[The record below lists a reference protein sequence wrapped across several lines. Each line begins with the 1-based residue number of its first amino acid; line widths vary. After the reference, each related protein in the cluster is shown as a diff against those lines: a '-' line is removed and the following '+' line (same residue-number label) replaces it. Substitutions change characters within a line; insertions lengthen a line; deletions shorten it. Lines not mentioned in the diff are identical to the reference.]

1 MAIDDGGASA
11 PDMTETAEPVTTLTE
26 GPFNFKD
33 HLAPEFK
40 DHTALQDIN
49 DVNGMAKSYISA
61 QEMIGQQRLPMPVA
75 EADPSEWSR
84 FYDSVGRP
92 IGEEGKGYEFDTPKG
107 VTPSEDATSMEKF
120 FRKSMHDAGLSQKQ
134 AQAMYKSYGDFSGQ
148 FTEKQANT
156 TADMEKKW
164 DTDIRQEFG
173 LAYNDQLESAKAAV
187 EEFGSDNLKQ
197 YLDDSRLGNHPEMIK
212 FAAKIGAELLEKGS
226 QGRAG
231 RQGTSVLT
239 PDQAKSEIAQLQGN
253 AQFME
258 AYHGSGPAHE
268 EAITRMTAL
277 HDFAYPP
284 TEE

>member
-11 PDMTETAEPVTTLTE
+11 PDTAEPVTTLTE
-26 GPFNFKD
+26 NPFNFKD

-40 DHTALQDIN
+40 EHTALQDIN

-92 IGEEGKGYEFDTPKG
+92 TGEEGKGYEFDEGSIPEGTQKN
-107 VTPSEDATSMEKF
+107 DDMEKF

-134 AQAMYKSYGDFSGQ
+134 AQAMYKSYNDFSGQ

-187 EEFGSDNLKQ
+187 DEFGSDNLKQ
-197 YLDDSRLGNHPEMIK
+197 YLDESRLGNHPEMIK
-212 FAAKIGAELLEKGS
+212 FAAKIGTQLLEKGS

-239 PDQAKSEIAQLQGN
+239 PDQAKSEIAQLHSN
-253 AQFME
+253 PQFME
-258 AYHGSGPAHE
+258 AYHGSGPTHE
-268 EAITRMTAL
+268 EAIKRMTAL

>member
-11 PDMTETAEPVTTLTE
+11 ETAEQETTLTE
-26 GPFNFKD
+26 GQFNFKE

-40 DHTALQDIN
+40 DHTALADIN

-84 FYDSVGRP
+84 FYDSTGRP
-92 IGEEGKGYEFDTPKG
+92 MGEEGKGYKFDVPEG
-107 VTPSEDATSMEKF
+107 VEQGEDAASMEKF

-148 FTEKQANT
+148 FTEKQATT
-156 TADMEKKW
+156 TADMEKQW

-173 LAYNDQLESAKAAV
+173 LAYTDQLESAKAAV

-197 YLDDSRLGNHPEMIK
+197 YLDESRLGNHPEMIK
-212 FAAKIGAELLEKGS
+212 FAAKIGAELIEKGS

-239 PDQAKSEIAQLQGN
+239 PDQAKNEIAQLHGN
-253 AQFME
+253 PQFME
-258 AYHGSGPAHE
+258 AYHGSGPTHE
-268 EAITRMTAL
+268 EAIKRMTAL

>member
-1 MAIDDGGASA
+1 MAIDDDGAS
-11 PDMTETAEPVTTLTE
+11 TEPVEQATTLTE
-26 GPFNFKD
+26 GQFNFKE
-33 HLAPEFK
+33 HLAPEYK
-40 DHTALQDIN
+40 DHTALADIN

-92 IGEEGKGYEFDTPKG
+92 QGQDGDGYKFDIPEGT
-107 VTPSEDATSMEKF
+107 TQTEDAVEMEKF

-134 AQAMYKSYGDFSGQ
+134 AQAMYKSYEEFSGQ
-148 FTEKQANT
+148 FSEKQANT
-156 TADMEKKW
+156 TADMEKQW

-173 LAYNDQLESAKAAV
+173 LAYTDQLESAKAAV

-197 YLDDSRLGNHPEMIK
+197 YLDESRLGNHPEMIK
-212 FAAKIGAELLEKGS
+212 FAAKIGAELIEKGS

-239 PDQAKSEIAQLQGN
+239 PDQAKSEIAQLHSN
-253 AQFME
+253 TQFME
-258 AYHGSGPAHE
+258 AYHGSGPSHE
-268 EAITRMTAL
+268 EAIQRMTAL

>member
-11 PDMTETAEPVTTLTE
+11 PDMTETAEPATTLTE

-92 IGEEGKGYEFDTPKG
+92 IGEEGKGYEFDEGSIPEG
-107 VTPSEDATSMEKF
+107 VQKNEDMENF
-120 FRKSMHDAGLSQKQ
+120 FRKSMHNAGLSQKQ
-134 AQAMYKSYGDFSGQ
+134 AQAMYKSYNDFSGQ

-156 TADMEKKW
+156 TADMEKQW
-164 DTDIRQEFG
+164 DLDIRQEFG

-197 YLDDSRLGNHPEMIK
+197 YLDESRLGNHPEMIK
-212 FAAKIGAELLEKGS
+212 FAAKIGTQLLEKGS

>member
-11 PDMTETAEPVTTLTE
+11 PETAEPATTLTE

-40 DHTALQDIN
+40 EHTALQDIN

-92 IGEEGKGYEFDTPKG
+92 TGEEGKGYEFDEGSIPEGTQKN
-107 VTPSEDATSMEKF
+107 DDMEKF

-134 AQAMYKSYGDFSGQ
+134 AQAMYKSYNDFSGQ

-173 LAYNDQLESAKAAV
+173 LAYNDQLEYAKAAV

-197 YLDDSRLGNHPEMIK
+197 YLDESRVGNHPEMIK
-212 FAAKIGAELLEKGS
+212 FAAKIGTQLLEKGS

-231 RQGTSVLT
+231 RQGASGLT
-239 PDQAKSEIAQLQGN
+239 PDQAKSEIAQLHSN
-253 AQFME
+253 PQFME
-258 AYHGSGPAHE
+258 AYHGSGPTHE
-268 EAITRMTAL
+268 EASKRMTAL

>member
-11 PDMTETAEPVTTLTE
+11 ETAEPTTTLTE
-26 GPFNFKD
+26 GQFNFKE
-33 HLAPEFK
+33 HLAPEYK
-40 DHTALQDIN
+40 DHTALKDIS

-61 QEMIGQQRLPMPVA
+61 QEMIGQQRLPIPVA

-92 IGEEGKGYEFDTPKG
+92 QGTEGDGYKFDEALLPEG
-107 VTPSEDATSMEKF
+107 VQKNEDMEKF

-134 AQAMYKSYGDFSGQ
+134 AADMYKSYNEFSGQ

-156 TADMEKKW
+156 TSDMEKQW

-173 LAYNDQLESAKAAV
+173 LAYNDQLESAKAAI
-187 EEFGSDNLKQ
+187 EEFGSDDLKG
-197 YLDDSRLGNHPEMIK
+197 YLDESRLGNHPEMIK
-212 FAAKIGAELLEKGS
+212 FAAKIGTQLLEKGS

-231 RQGTSVLT
+231 RQNSSVLT
-239 PDQAKSEIAQLQGN
+239 PDQAKNEIAQLHGN
-253 AQFME
+253 PQFME
-258 AYHGSGPAHE
+258 AYHGSGPSHQ

>member
-11 PDMTETAEPVTTLTE
+11 PETAEPATTLTE

-33 HLAPEFK
+33 HLAPEYK
-40 DHTALQDIN
+40 DHTALQDIS

-92 IGEEGKGYEFDTPKG
+92 IGEEGKGYEFDEGSIPEG
-107 VTPSEDATSMEKF
+107 VQKNEDMENF
-120 FRKSMHDAGLSQKQ
+120 FRKSMHNAGLSQKQ
-134 AQAMYKSYGDFSGQ
+134 AQAMYKSYNDFSGQ
-148 FTEKQANT
+148 FTKKQSDT
-156 TADMEKKW
+156 TSEMEKKW

-197 YLDDSRLGNHPEMIK
+197 YLDESRLGNHPEMIK
-212 FAAKIGAELLEKGS
+212 FAAKIGTQLLEKGS

-239 PDQAKSEIAQLQGN
+239 PDQAKSEIAQLHSN
-253 AQFME
+253 PQFME
-258 AYHGSGPAHE
+258 AYHGSGPTHE
-268 EAITRMTAL
+268 EAIKRMTAL

>member
-1 MAIDDGGASA
+1 
-11 PDMTETAEPVTTLTE
+11 
-26 GPFNFKD
+26 
-33 HLAPEFK
+33 
-40 DHTALQDIN
+40 
-49 DVNGMAKSYISA
+49 
-61 QEMIGQQRLPMPVA
+61 
-75 EADPSEWSR
+75 
-84 FYDSVGRP
+84 
-92 IGEEGKGYEFDTPKG
+92 
-107 VTPSEDATSMEKF
+107 
-120 FRKSMHDAGLSQKQ
+120 MHDAGLSQKQ
-134 AQAMYKSYGDFSGQ
+134 AQAMYKSYNDFSGQ

-197 YLDDSRLGNHPEMIK
+197 YLDESRLGNHPEMIK

-231 RQGTSVLT
+231 RQSTSVLT
-239 PDQAKSEIAQLQGN
+239 PDQAKSEIAQLHSN
-253 AQFME
+253 PQFME
-258 AYHGSGPAHE
+258 AYHGSGPTHE
-268 EAITRMTAL
+268 EAIKRMTAL